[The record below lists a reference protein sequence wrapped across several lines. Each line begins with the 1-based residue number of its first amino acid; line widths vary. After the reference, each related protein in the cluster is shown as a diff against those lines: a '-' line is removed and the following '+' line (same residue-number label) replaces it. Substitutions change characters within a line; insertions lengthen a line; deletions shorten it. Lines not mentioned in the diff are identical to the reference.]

1 MILRRIYIFF
11 FTYMA
16 SMFFAQTLIVF
27 WLFKNGFGFAELLI
41 YYMVACLVALAGI
54 LFFPKIKI
62 NAKYSIF
69 WGILFSIL
77 QAFVLI
83 KIFGSYQLY
92 LSGLFSGL
100 NIIFFWI
107 PYNAMHFKFSH
118 EDSRGLHSGMYYL
131 ITPILGITLQ
141 PLTGI
146 VAEKF
151 GFETVFLT
159 GAAMYVVPIML
170 LRFLPSF
177 DYTINVRNYFFEN
190 KFNWSTFFQGIM
202 LRINYSFIPI
212 FTLFFIKTPRQF
224 GNFFGY
230 LALMT
235 AIASIINGHISDK
248 MKDRK
253 IFFYV
258 FSVLAVASFLPL
270 GFAENSYY
278 WHIFA
283 GIGSLSISLASP
295 FWLTFNIDYYKDIG
309 IERTMA
315 LRELF
320 LNIGY
325 FATLMIGL
333 LVFYFTTSPKVS
345 LITVSAICLFLPVV
359 SYLQGVYVK
368 K

>member
-1 MILRRIYIFF
+1 MFKRIYFFF

-16 SMFFAQTLIVF
+16 SMYFAQTLIVF
-27 WLFKNGFGFAELLI
+27 WLYENGFDFSELLI
-41 YYMVACLVALAGI
+41 WSLIQYLVAFVGI
-54 LFFPKIKI
+54 LFFPKRSMS
-62 NAKYSIF
+62 AKASIF
-69 WGILFSIL
+69 WGILFSAL
-77 QAFVLI
+77 QVLVVI
-83 KIFGSYQLY
+83 KIFGTYQIY
-92 LSGLFSGL
+92 LAGLFSGL
-100 NIIFFWI
+100 NVIFFWI
-107 PYNAMHFKFSH
+107 PYNIMHFKFSK
-118 EDSRGLHSGMYYL
+118 EESRGLHSGIYYL
-131 ITPILGITLQ
+131 VTPIIGITLQ
-141 PLTGI
+141 PLAGI

-151 GFETVFLT
+151 GFETMFLI
-159 GAAMYVVPIML
+159 GVSSYIVPIVL
-170 LRFLPSF
+170 LYFLPPF
-177 DYTINVRNYFFEN
+177 VYEINVRNYFFEN
-190 KFNWSTFFQGIM
+190 KFNWPTFFQGTM
-202 LRINYSFIPI
+202 SRINYSLIPI
-212 FTLFFIKTPRQF
+212 FTLFFVSTPRQF

-248 MKDRK
+248 MKNRK
-253 IFFYV
+253 TFFYV
-258 FSVLAVASFLPL
+258 FSSLAVTSFLPL